1 MNQFCERSCVESKLF
16 FRHRGY
22 QLGARLVIRLVEHV
36 LPRLPAELLSVGG
49 RQERALM
56 MIEPPCH
63 LRRTGILEI
72 DDDILIAVEDEN
84 RSEEHTSE
92 LQSRGHLVCRLLLEK
107 KKNIKQIMIYIN

>member
-49 RQERALM
+49 SQERALM

-72 DDDILIAVEDEN
+72 DDDILIAVEDAPSHGWAARWVMPVN
-84 RSEEHTSE
+84 SNSAPM
-92 LQSRGHLVCRLLLEK
+92 S
-107 KKNIKQIMIYIN
+107 